1 MINEHI
7 CLIIRHITAIFNL
20 KNNKKY
26 PNGRSPSWLQG
37 AKQAKWSPPPIFVV
51 MRITFTLSEIAEQIG
66 TAVEEQFPE
75 DVWVVADITSFSV
88 NASSGHCYMD
98 LSDKVGSTEAK
109 MKANIWKTKYRMI
122 SDFFVQQTG
131 QALNKGIRVLLRG
144 TIGYHP
150 TFGLALSVLEI
161 DPAFTMGE
169 QKLKRERILT
179 DLREGGFTEIQK
191 TLPYPTVP
199 QRVAIVS
206 SQGAAGFEDFCNQ
219 LENNVYGFHF
229 ELALFQSVMQGT
241 GVEPD
246 VVAAFK
252 QIEGMAAEFDVV
264 VILRGGGAESDLFGF
279 DSFAIGEAIACCPI
293 PVLSGIGHEK
303 DWTVPDF
310 VAFKREKTP
319 TAVAASLIQSCLDYA
334 QAVEGFAA
342 DVLAYAEQAISQKQ
356 DALRA
361 LENKILRS
369 PKNKLGREAERLEY
383 RINNLKQSAQ
393 NQLRNKQQKIDL
405 AEAKLGLLNPETILQ
420 KGYSITTKA
429 GKTVRLA
436 SQVQPG
442 DALQTTFLDGKV
454 ASVVS

>member
-1 MINEHI
+1 
-7 CLIIRHITAIFNL
+7 
-20 KNNKKY
+20 
-26 PNGRSPSWLQG
+26 
-37 AKQAKWSPPPIFVV
+37 
-51 MRITFTLSEIAEQIG
+51 MRITYTLSEIAEQIG
-66 TAVEEQFPE
+66 TAVEDQFPE
-75 DVWVVADITSFSV
+75 DVWVEADITSFNV

-98 LSDKVGSTEAK
+98 LSDKDGNTEAK
-109 MKANIWKTKYRMI
+109 LKANIWKTKYRMI

-150 TFGLALSVLEI
+150 TFGLAISVLEI
-161 DPAFTMGE
+161 DPQFTMGE

-191 TLPYPTVP
+191 TLPYPIVP

-219 LENNVYGFHF
+219 LENNAYSFHF
-229 ELALFQSVMQGT
+229 ELALFQSVMQGA
-241 GVEPD
+241 GVEAD

-252 QIEGMAAEFDVV
+252 QIESMATEYDVV

-310 VAFKREKTP
+310 VAYKREKTP
-319 TAVAASLIQSCLDYA
+319 TAVAASLIESCLEFA
-334 QAVEGFAA
+334 QAIEGLAA
-342 DVLAYAEQAISQKQ
+342 EAVANAEQAIGQKL
-356 DALRA
+356 DALRSQ
-361 LENKILRS
+361 ENKILRS

-383 RINNLKQSAQ
+383 RISSLKQSAQ
-393 NQLRNKQQKIDL
+393 NQLRSKQQNIAL
-405 AEAKLGLLNPETILQ
+405 MEAKLGLLNPKTILE

-429 GKTVRLA
+429 GKTVRQATQL
-436 SQVQPG
+436 QKGDEVQ
-442 DALQTTFLDGKV
+442 TMFLDGKV
-454 ASVVS
+454 GSVVS